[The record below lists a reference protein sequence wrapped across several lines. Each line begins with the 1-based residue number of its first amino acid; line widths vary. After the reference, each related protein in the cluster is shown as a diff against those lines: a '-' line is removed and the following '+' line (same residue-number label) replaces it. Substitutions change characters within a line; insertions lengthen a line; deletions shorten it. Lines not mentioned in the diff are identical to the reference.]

1 MSIRKTEKLVLAII
15 LAICSINLWAQTQ
28 SGYVKTIGRPER
40 AGEPLGGV
48 SVRASGGHNSALSD
62 SSGCFFLT
70 MAGKQNGDPYS
81 IQQVFKSGYELN
93 DYEVIG
99 RRLAFSDRVPL
110 NIVMVSSRQL
120 QEDKQRIINN
130 AYRVAE
136 DNYKA
141 KAAELE
147 RQNKENLI
155 TIETYR
161 EQLQAL
167 QSGFDKYQTLIES
180 LADRYAHTDYDML
193 DEAEREI
200 NRCIEAGDLGRADS
214 LIRTTFNPVGVLERN
229 RDALSR
235 LEDQISQAGE
245 MLADAKSEM
254 TELLKRQEKDAE
266 YLYRLYTIALL
277 RFETDDAAK
286 YLVTRAEL
294 DTTNVEWQ
302 NEAGVF
308 ISNYIADYDKA
319 MMLYRRALKVAV
331 RKYGENHPDVAV
343 SLNNIG
349 SVYFDQGDY
358 TKALEYYDKAL
369 KIRTELLGEN
379 HPDVAVS
386 LNNIGSVYFDQG
398 DYTKAL
404 EYYDKALKIL
414 TELLGEFHP
423 DVATSL
429 NNIGFVYSNQG
440 DYNKALEYYDKVLKI
455 QKELLGESHP
465 DIAVSLNNIGSV
477 YYFNGDYDKALEYY
491 DKALKIQKELLG
503 ENHPDVAR
511 SLNNIGFVYSNQGDY
526 DKALEYYDKAL
537 KIQRE
542 LLGENHPDVARSL
555 NNIGLVY
562 SNQGDYTK
570 TLEYFDKAL
579 KIWTGLLG
587 ENHPDVA
594 VSLNNIGF
602 VYSNQGD
609 YDKALEYFDKALK
622 IRMGLLGENHPDVA
636 VSLNNIGLVYSNQ
649 GDYDKALEY
658 LDKALKIW
666 TGLLG
671 ENHPDVATSLNNI
684 GFVYSNQGDY
694 DKALEYYDKALK
706 IRTGLLGENH
716 PDVAASLNNIGS
728 VYLNQGDY
736 DRALEHLD
744 KALKILT
751 EIFGEFYPNVATTL
765 NNIAIVYYNQGDYD
779 NALRYYNNVLNI
791 LIKLYGKNSPNA
803 ISACNNIYDCY
814 TEVLKTSK
822 SYIQPYK
829 SFISEIAF
837 TVTIVS
843 DDTPAPEQGMFGEY
857 YLLEFGDW
865 AQDSFNSIYDK
876 NTELKGKPK
885 DILVMKDGIISEHH
899 FEDTMGVTIGLKYVG
914 KEEKAEI
921 SEAYD
926 NWKKRHSHEYD

>member
-1 MSIRKTEKLVLAII
+1 MSIPEKLILSII
-15 LAICSINLWAQTQ
+15 LASCSISLWAQTQ

-308 ISNYIADYDKA
+308 LSEYAADYDTA
-319 MMLYRRALKVAV
+319 MMLYRRALRNAIK
-331 RKYGENHPDVAV
+331 KYGKNHPDVGITLNNIGNVYSHQGNHDKALECFNNALSAFYDREHPDIPVICNNIGWIYADKGEYGKALECYTKALQIKTELFRKNHLDVDIAV
-343 SLNNIG
+343 SYNNIG
-349 SVYFDQGDY
+349 SVYC
-358 TKALEYYDKAL
+358 
-369 KIRTELLGEN
+369 
-379 HPDVAVS
+379 S
-386 LNNIGSVYFDQG
+386 LSY
-398 DYTKAL
+398 
-404 EYYDKALKIL
+404 
-414 TELLGEFHP
+414 
-423 DVATSL
+423 
-429 NNIGFVYSNQG
+429 
-440 DYNKALEYYDKVLKI
+440 
-455 QKELLGESHP
+455 
-465 DIAVSLNNIGSV
+465 
-477 YYFNGDYDKALEYY
+477 YDKALEYY
-491 DKALKIQKELLG
+491 DFALEILTGFFGENYPDVATLFNNIGYIYFIQGGYKKALEYYSHALKIRTGLFG
-503 ENHPDVAR
+503 ENHPDVAI
-511 SLNNIGFVYSNQGDY
+511 SYNNIGDIYSDMEDY
-526 DKALEYYDKAL
+526 KKALEYHSMAL
-537 KIQRE
+537 DIRTGIF
-542 LLGENHPDVARSL
+542 GENHPDVAISY
-555 NNIGLVY
+555 NNIGHIY
-562 SNQGDYTK
+562 SATN
-570 TLEYFDKAL
+570 
-579 KIWTGLLG
+579 
-587 ENHPDVA
+587 
-594 VSLNNIGF
+594 
-602 VYSNQGD
+602 D
-609 YDKALEYFDKALK
+609 YDKALEYFNRALS
-622 IRMGLLGENHPDVA
+622 IQTDLFGEKHSYVA
-636 VSLNNIGLVYSNQ
+636 TLFNNIGGIYEKS
-649 GDYDKALEY
+649 GDYDKAIEY
-658 LDKALKIW
+658 F
-666 TGLLG
+666 
-671 ENHPDVATSLNNI
+671 NR
-684 GFVYSNQGDY
+684 
-694 DKALEYYDKALK
+694 ALK
-706 IRTGLLGENH
+706 IRIELFGDNH
-716 PDVAASLNNIGS
+716 PEIAISYNNIGGIYYILGDYNKAIE
-728 VYLNQGDY
+728 YLNLALNIQIKLFGDNHPEMAVTYNNIGYILYVQGD
-736 DRALEHLD
+736 HT
-744 KALKILT
+744 KALQYFRK
-751 EIFGEFYPNVATTL
+751 
-765 NNIAIVYYNQGDYD
+765 
-779 NALRYYNNVLNI
+779 ALGIR
-791 LIKLYGKNSPNA
+791 
-803 ISACNNIYDCY
+803 
-814 TEVLKTSK
+814 
-822 SYIQPYK
+822 
-829 SFISEIAF
+829 
-837 TVTIVS
+837 
-843 DDTPAPEQGMFGEY
+843 
-857 YLLEFGDW
+857 
-865 AQDSFNSIYDK
+865 
-876 NTELKGKPK
+876 K
-885 DILVMKDGIISEHH
+885 DIYPVDHPSVKTTKENI
-899 FEDTMGVTIGLKYVG
+899 KY
-914 KEEKAEI
+914 I
-921 SEAYD
+921 EALI
-926 NWKKRHSHEYD
+926 NKSK